1 MVGTSNLGSWNGHW
15 CLVRDFS
22 SEAGWMTIAFDFLTF
37 GVCQKKGLSHVGFL
51 STTTS
56 LWKHGFFSVNLTT
69 KTINKS
75 RHLLQKVIETLLYL
89 APKGAPPA
97 QPWAMPWPPHSA
109 PWSSAQSIASR
120 CLPGQRHAPRRCR
133 WGTWNAAAMGLGVRL
148 VDSGHATSSQLFCEN
163 RQIFN
168 RYL

>member
-1 MVGTSNLGSWNGHW
+1 MSKKGITSNKHLEISIYSTLEILTNGGFHGTSTTNVINGGF
-15 CLVRDFS
+15 C
-22 SEAGWMTIAFDFLTF
+22 IATF
-37 GVCQKKGLSHVGFL
+37 GCRGVTKCKKGNVTTDLATISHVGFL

-75 RHLLQKVIETLLYL
+75 WHLQKVIETLHYL
-89 APKGAPPA
+89 APKKAPPA
-97 QPWAMPWPPHSA
+97 QPPCHGPHSA

-133 WGTWNAAAMGLGVRL
+133 WGTWNAAAMGLS
-148 VDSGHATSSQLFCEN
+148 D
-163 RQIFN
+163 
-168 RYL
+168 